1 MKKQMSICPKC
12 NKECEEVTIDYEY
25 QGVLIRN
32 VKALRCPN
40 CKEEVFNLE
49 QYDTIRERLR
59 NIIQP
64 LKLKRK
70 ISTAGK
76 KPIIYLPEDVVKAI
90 DAKIGDEI
98 AIYTEGK
105 KNNYRKVIALRDLQ
119 FQRKLYSDFYF

>member
-40 CKEEVFNLE
+40 CKEEVFTLE

>member
-1 MKKQMSICPKC
+1 MSICPKC

-25 QGVLIRN
+25 QGVIIRN

-40 CKEEVFNLE
+40 CKEEVFTLE